1 MHIAMFIV
9 FGLVVGAIAR
19 MLVPGREPGGWVVS
33 MAIGILGSMIGAF
46 VGQAVGI
53 YRVGETA
60 GFIMS
65 VLGAMVVVAVYQILT
80 RRRSSV

>member
-1 MHIAMFIV
+1 MHIVMFIV